1 LGKEVK
7 IVLVIMEQDNL
18 AIKKHIIGNSSIEVV
33 HDNSVDLAIEDV
45 SNSFVST
52 IRFFGLV

>member
-1 LGKEVK
+1 MAKEVE
-7 IVLVIMEQDNL
+7 IVMVFMELDNL

-33 HDNSVDLAIEDV
+33 LDNSVDLAIEEI

-52 IRFFGLV
+52 TWVFGLV